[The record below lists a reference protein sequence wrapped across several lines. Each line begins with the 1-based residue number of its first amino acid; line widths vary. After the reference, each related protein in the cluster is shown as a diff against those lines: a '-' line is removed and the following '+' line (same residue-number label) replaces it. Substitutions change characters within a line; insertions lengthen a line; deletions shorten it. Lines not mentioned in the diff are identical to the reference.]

1 MDKGK
6 EHLVKGIIYEYGSGI
21 NIEDG
26 EIVAQRCEITE
37 ILWNEETDELE
48 YYAGDMENDKHAE
61 QVFPNE
67 TELDKIFDYIID
79 NF

>member
-1 MDKGK
+1 MGKGK
-6 EHLVKGIIYEYGSGI
+6 EHLVKGIIYEYGSGL

-26 EIVAQRCEITE
+26 ELVAQRCEITE

>member
-1 MDKGK
+1 MSKRK
-6 EHLVKGIIYEYGSGI
+6 EHLVKEIIFEYGNGI

-26 EIVAQRCEITE
+26 EIVAQQCEIAE
-37 ILWNEETDELE
+37 VRWNEETDELE
-48 YYAGDMENDKHAE
+48 YYAGDMETDKYAE

-67 TELDKIFDYIID
+67 TELNKIFDYIID

>member
-1 MDKGK
+1 MDKGR
-6 EHLVKGIIYEYGSGI
+6 EHLVKGIIYEYGDGI

-26 EIVAQRCEITE
+26 ELVAQGCLITE
-37 ILWNEETDELE
+37 VVFNEETDKLE
-48 YYAGDMENDKHAE
+48 YYAGDMEIDEYAE

-67 TELDKIFDYIID
+67 TEIDEIFDYIIE

>member
-6 EHLVKGIIYEYGSGI
+6 VHLVKGIIYEYGDSI

-26 EIVAQRCEITE
+26 ELVAQGCLITE
-37 ILWNEETDELE
+37 VVFNEETDELE
-48 YYAGDMENDKHAE
+48 YYAGDMEIDKYAE

-67 TELDKIFDYIID
+67 TEIEEIFDYIIN

>member
-6 EHLVKGIIYEYGSGI
+6 EHLVKGIIYEYDNSI
-21 NIEDG
+21 VFLDG
-26 EIVAQRCEITE
+26 EVVAQQCEITE
-37 ILWNEETDELE
+37 IRWNEETDELE
-48 YYAGDMENDKHAE
+48 YYTGDMKNTSAI

-67 TELDKIFDYIID
+67 TEIEEIFDIIVN

>member
-6 EHLVKGIIYEYGSGI
+6 IHLVKGIIYEYGNGI
-21 NIEDG
+21 TIEDG
-26 EIVAQRCEITE
+26 ELVAQGCLITE
-37 ILWNEETDELE
+37 IRWNEETDELE
-48 YYAGDMENDKHAE
+48 YYAGDMETNKYAE

-67 TELDKIFDYIID
+67 TEVNEIFDYIIN

>member
-6 EHLVKGIIYEYGSGI
+6 VHLVKGIIYEYGDGI
-21 NIEDG
+21 NIEDS
-26 EIVAQRCEITE
+26 ELVAQGCLITE
-37 ILWNEETDELE
+37 VVFNEETDELE
-48 YYAGDMENDKHAE
+48 YYAGDMEIDKYAE

-67 TELDKIFDYIID
+67 TEIEEIFDYIIN